1 MHELTLALSDD
12 LYAQLEA
19 KAASKGMPLE
29 RFIVEQLR
37 AETVTHR
44 QQDEDKRLLHEVLFS
59 TGLLQPVNSDLIATY
74 VITEPDDGE
83 PKITSMRAH
92 WEVERTLA
100 TVRKPG

>member
-44 QQDEDKRLLHEVLFS
+44 QQDEDKRLLYEVLFS

-74 VITEPDDGE
+74 VSDSSAPRRSPVRVRGKPLSAVIIEQ
-83 PKITSMRAH
+83 RAG
-92 WEVERTLA
+92 RQ
-100 TVRKPG
+100 